1 MKSFFQR
8 RAIHSSPSPIISSKM
23 SRTYKVTV
31 KSFCKVCYDNDKP
44 EKEFRSHNV
53 RNKQGKVCCPTLLS
67 VVCAYCGIKGHG
79 PKYCTRLAK
88 DRKEA
93 EQPKPVVNKPVTI
106 KKTAEK
112 APMHSKFSAL
122 EMSSDSDSEEE
133 PVEKLATKPSPA
145 VAKPS
150 ITKPASWAKPATAPS
165 TQPRKTNWA
174 DMYDSEEED

>member
-1 MKSFFQR
+1 
-8 RAIHSSPSPIISSKM
+8 M
-23 SRTYKVTV
+23 SRTCKVTV

-53 RNKQGKVCCPTLLS
+53 RNEQGKVCCPTLLS

-93 EQPKPVVNKPVTI
+93 EQPVVNKQVVKKPV
-106 KKTAEK
+106 KTAEK

-133 PVEKLATKPSPA
+133 PVKPSA
-145 VAKPS
+145 VATNPS
-150 ITKPASWAKPATAPS
+150 ITKPASWAKPA

>member
-1 MKSFFQR
+1 
-8 RAIHSSPSPIISSKM
+8 
-23 SRTYKVTV
+23 
-31 KSFCKVCYDNDKP
+31 
-44 EKEFRSHNV
+44 
-53 RNKQGKVCCPTLLS
+53 LS

-133 PVEKLATKPSPA
+133 PVKPVA
-145 VAKPS
+145 VATKPS
-150 ITKPASWAKPATAPS
+150 ITKPAPWAKPATAPS
-165 TQPRKTNWA
+165 TQPRNWT

>member
-1 MKSFFQR
+1 
-8 RAIHSSPSPIISSKM
+8 M
-23 SRTYKVTV
+23 SRTCKVTV

-53 RNKQGKVCCPTLLS
+53 RNEQGKVCCPTLLS

-93 EQPKPVVNKPVTI
+93 EKPKPVVNKQVVKKPV
-106 KKTAEK
+106 KTAEK

-133 PVEKLATKPSPA
+133 PVKPAAVATKPS
-145 VAKPS
+145 V
-150 ITKPASWAKPATAPS
+150 IKPATAPS

>member
-1 MKSFFQR
+1 
-8 RAIHSSPSPIISSKM
+8 M

-53 RNKQGKVCCPTLLS
+53 RNEQGKVCCPTLLS

-93 EQPKPVVNKPVTI
+93 EQPKPVVKKPVTI

-133 PVEKLATKPSPA
+133 PVKPAAVATKPSII
-145 VAKPS
+145 KPS
-150 ITKPASWAKPATAPS
+150 ATKPATAPS

>member
-1 MKSFFQR
+1 
-8 RAIHSSPSPIISSKM
+8 M
-23 SRTYKVTV
+23 SRTCKVTV
-31 KSFCKVCYDNDKP
+31 KSFCKVCYDNNKP

-53 RNKQGKVCCPTLLS
+53 RNEQGKVCCPTLLS

-93 EQPKPVVNKPVTI
+93 EQPKPVVKKPV
-106 KKTAEK
+106 KTAEK

-133 PVEKLATKPSPA
+133 PVKPSAA
-145 VAKPS
+145 VTKPS
-150 ITKPASWAKPATAPS
+150 ITKPAPWAKPAIAPS
-165 TQPRKTNWA
+165 RKSNWT

>member
-1 MKSFFQR
+1 
-8 RAIHSSPSPIISSKM
+8 M
-23 SRTYKVTV
+23 SRTCKVTV

-88 DRKEA
+88 DQKEA
-93 EQPKPVVNKPVTI
+93 KQPKPVFKQPV
-106 KKTAEK
+106 KTAEK

-122 EMSSDSDSEEE
+122 EMSSDSEEE
-133 PVEKLATKPSPA
+133 EHVAAEIKPSATKPS
-145 VAKPS
+145 V
-150 ITKPASWAKPATAPS
+150 TKPAPWAKPATAPS
-165 TQPRKTNWA
+165 SQPCKPNWT

>member
-1 MKSFFQR
+1 
-8 RAIHSSPSPIISSKM
+8 M
-23 SRTYKVTV
+23 SRTCKVTV
-31 KSFCKVCYDNDKP
+31 KSFCKVCYDSNKP

-53 RNKQGKVCCPTLLS
+53 RNEKGKVCCPTLLS

-93 EQPKPVVNKPVTI
+93 EQPKPVVKKPVTI

-122 EMSSDSDSEEE
+122 EMSSDSEEE
-133 PVEKLATKPSPA
+133 PVKPSAAVTKPA
-145 VAKPS
+145 TNPS
-150 ITKPASWAKPATAPS
+150 ITKPAPWAKPATAPS
-165 TQPRKTNWA
+165 TQPRKANWA
-174 DMYDSEEED
+174 AMYDSEEED

>member
-1 MKSFFQR
+1 
-8 RAIHSSPSPIISSKM
+8 M
-23 SRTYKVTV
+23 SRTCKVTV
-31 KSFCKVCYDNDKP
+31 KSFCKVCYDSNKP

-53 RNKQGKVCCPTLLS
+53 RNEQGKVCCPTLLS

-93 EQPKPVVNKPVTI
+93 EQPKPVVKKPVTV

-122 EMSSDSDSEEE
+122 EMSSDSEDE
-133 PVEKLATKPSPA
+133 PVKPSVTKPA
-145 VAKPS
+145 TKPS
-150 ITKPASWAKPATAPS
+150 ITKPAPWAKPATAPS
-165 TQPRKTNWA
+165 TQPRKSNWT

>member
-1 MKSFFQR
+1 
-8 RAIHSSPSPIISSKM
+8 M
-23 SRTYKVTV
+23 SRTCKVTV

-44 EKEFRSHNV
+44 EKEFRSHNI

-133 PVEKLATKPSPA
+133 PVKPKPDVAT
-145 VAKPS
+145 KPS
-150 ITKPASWAKPATAPS
+150 ITKPATWAKPATAPS
-165 TQPRKTNWA
+165 TQPRKTNWS

>member
-1 MKSFFQR
+1 
-8 RAIHSSPSPIISSKM
+8 M

-31 KSFCKVCYDNDKP
+31 KSFCKVCYDNNKP

-53 RNKQGKVCCPTLLS
+53 RNEQGKVCCPTLLS

-93 EQPKPVVNKPVTI
+93 EQPKPVVKKPVTV

-122 EMSSDSDSEEE
+122 EMSSDSEEE
-133 PVEKLATKPSPA
+133 PVKPSA
-145 VAKPS
+145 TKPS
-150 ITKPASWAKPATAPS
+150 ITKPATTSS
-165 TQPRKTNWA
+165 TQPRKSNWT

>member
-1 MKSFFQR
+1 
-8 RAIHSSPSPIISSKM
+8 M
-23 SRTYKVTV
+23 SRTCKVTV
-31 KSFCKVCYDNDKP
+31 KSFCKVCYDNNKP

-53 RNKQGKVCCPTLLS
+53 RNEQGKVCCPTLLS

-93 EQPKPVVNKPVTI
+93 EQPKPLVKKPVVI
-106 KKTAEK
+106 KKTVEK

-122 EMSSDSDSEEE
+122 EMSSDSEEE
-133 PVEKLATKPSPA
+133 PVKPADAADVTKPSVSKPA
-145 VAKPS
+145 PW
-150 ITKPASWAKPATAPS
+150 TKP
-165 TQPRKTNWA
+165 TQPRKSNWA